1 MNRLA
6 CLRLVERCADALI
19 SVKEEMS
26 ESQSA
31 SGTDSDLIGPIGKLE
46 R

>member
-1 MNRLA
+1 MNRHA

-19 SVKEEMS
+19 SVKEEMN
-26 ESQSA
+26 ESKRT
-31 SGTDSDLIGPIGKLE
+31 SGSNSDLIGPVGKLE